1 MRWRSIC
8 LAGMLLIAGCKAEPS
23 KSIMLR
29 ITGCEVEPSKL
40 IMVLLDGCEAEPSN
54 LLVLTPS
61 RAADPHEAI
70 WLKVTVGPLPRGS
83 RLSVTD
89 ADGKP
94 VGTIAPFGAA
104 VGQTSVDYTLPLP
117 KSAASGEPVRLK
129 MEMLKPGDASR
140 PPTPSEVLGV
150 QLVYVPISD

>member
-1 MRWRSIC
+1 MRWRLIC
-8 LAGMLLIAGCKAEPS
+8 LAGMLLIAGCKVEPS
-23 KSIMLR
+23 EIMLL
-29 ITGCEVEPSKL
+29 ITGCNVEPSKL
-40 IMVLLDGCEAEPSN
+40 IMLLIAGCKVEPSK

-89 ADGKP
+89 EDGKL
-94 VGTIAPFGAA
+94 VGTISPFGAA

-117 KSAASGEPVRLK
+117 KSASSGGPVRLR
-129 MEMLKPGDASR
+129 MEMVRPGDAAR
-140 PPTPSEVLGV
+140 PPTTSELLGV
-150 QLVYVPISD
+150 QLVYIPSD

>member
-1 MRWRSIC
+1 MRWRPIS
-8 LAGMLLIAGCKAEPS
+8 LASMLWLA
-23 KSIMLR
+23 
-29 ITGCEVEPSKL
+29 
-40 IMVLLDGCEAEPSN
+40 GCEAEPSK

-83 RLSVTD
+83 RLNVTD
-89 ADGKP
+89 EDGKL
-94 VGTIAPFGAA
+94 VGTISPFGAG

-117 KSAASGEPVRLK
+117 KSDASGGPVRLR

-150 QLVYVPISD
+150 QLVYVPVRD

>member
-1 MRWRSIC
+1 MRWRLIC
-8 LAGMLLIAGCKAEPS
+8 LAGMLLIAGCKVEPS
-23 KSIMLR
+23 EIMLL
-29 ITGCEVEPSKL
+29 ITGCNVEPSKL
-40 IMVLLDGCEAEPSN
+40 IMLLIAGCKVEPSK

-89 ADGKP
+89 EDGEL
-94 VGTIAPFGAA
+94 VGTISPFGAA

-117 KSAASGEPVRLK
+117 KSASSGGPVRLR
-129 MEMLKPGDASR
+129 MEMLKPGDAAR
-140 PPTPSEVLGV
+140 PPTPSELLGV
-150 QLVYVPISD
+150 QLVYIPSD

>member
-1 MRWRSIC
+1 
-8 LAGMLLIAGCKAEPS
+8 MLLIAGCKVEPS
-23 KSIMLR
+23 EIMLL
-29 ITGCEVEPSKL
+29 ITGCNVEPSKL
-40 IMVLLDGCEAEPSN
+40 IMLLIAGCKVEPSK

-89 ADGKP
+89 EDGKL
-94 VGTIAPFGAA
+94 VGTISPFGAA

-117 KSAASGEPVRLK
+117 KSASSGGPVRLR
-129 MEMLKPGDASR
+129 MEMVRPGDAAR
-140 PPTPSEVLGV
+140 PPTPSELLGV
-150 QLVYVPISD
+150 QLVYIPSD